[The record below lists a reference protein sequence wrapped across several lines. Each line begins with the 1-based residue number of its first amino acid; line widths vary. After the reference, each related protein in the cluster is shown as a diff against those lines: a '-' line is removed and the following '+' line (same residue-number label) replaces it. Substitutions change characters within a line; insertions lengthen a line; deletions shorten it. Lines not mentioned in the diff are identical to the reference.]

1 MNNNADDY
9 SVPLTSYT
17 IGDGIAKEDLV
28 GKQAVFDPAYPY
40 IYLPADEFMDF
51 ATHMTKV
58 WKTPLFTENVC
69 EVKYGTCNFP
79 ASCTDVLAK
88 MEEDGTD
95 FTLKFNLKGT
105 DGKEMAVS
113 LPWRDMIIEPK
124 ESEMTQEEKDAKA
137 EICYLPIY
145 ALRNEVSNKWILG
158 KIIMERYYS
167 VFDLT

>member
-1 MNNNADDY
+1 
-9 SVPLTSYT
+9 
-17 IGDGIAKEDLV
+17 
-28 GKQAVFDPAYPY
+28 
-40 IYLPADEFMDF
+40 MDF